1 MNENEL
7 NVNEIVKVESLGV
20 IKQQLDKV
28 ELYIDEKIKD
38 IPEKLEK
45 IKNLSF
51 VEQEDEKN
59 DIKKYQQYLSKIQ
72 KELEDKRKEIKE
84 EINKPY
90 KEFEE
95 YYKNGVYLKLD
106 NSIKQIKEVV
116 NEIETLQ
123 KDEKECELREFANQH
138 ILANSIE
145 KVVSFEDIGLKIT
158 LSASMKSLKEQILE
172 FINKVS
178 NDVQLIA
185 KEEYADEIYLEYI
198 KNKGNYVQS
207 KLNVIERHKQLEEM
221 KKQQESK
228 VEQEKQEEKIV
239 EKVEEVVE
247 EVKPPVEIIENDELI
262 TVSFT
267 ITDTKEKILKLRDYL
282 KENEINYE

>member
-1 MNENEL
+1 MKENEL

-28 ELYIDEKIKD
+28 EIFIDEKIKN
-38 IPEKLEK
+38 IPETLEK
-45 IKNLSF
+45 IKKLSF

-123 KDEKECELREFANQH
+123 KDEKECELREFAQQYIDNNKLND
-138 ILANSIE
+138 II
-145 KVVSFEDIGLKIT
+145 KFEDIGLNIT
-158 LSASMKSLKEQILE
+158 LSASVKSLKEQICQ
-172 FINKVS
+172 FIGKIMA
-178 NDVQLIA
+178 DLDLINM
-185 KEEYADEIYLEYI
+185 EEYKDEIYVEYQ
-198 KNKGNYVQS
+198 KNLDFVKS
-207 KLNVIERHKQLEEM
+207 KMLVVERHKQLEEL
-221 KKQQESK
+221 KKQQEEK
-228 VEQEKQEEKIV
+228 LEQEKQEEKVV
-239 EKVEEVVE
+239 EKVEEVVAP
-247 EVKPPVEIIENDELI
+247 KEIIEDTEVI

-282 KENEINYE
+282 KENGINYE

>member
-1 MNENEL
+1 MNKNEL

-28 ELYIDEKIKD
+28 EIFIDEKIKN
-38 IPEKLEK
+38 IPETLEK
-45 IKNLSF
+45 IKKMSF

-116 NEIETLQ
+116 NEIGTLQ
-123 KDEKECELREFANQH
+123 KDEKECELREFAEQH
-138 ILANSIE
+138 IIANNIQDI
-145 KVVSFEDIGLKIT
+145 VTFEDIGLNIT
-158 LSASMKSLKEQILE
+158 LSASIKSLKEQILYKIE
-172 FINKVS
+172 KIV
-178 NDVQLIA
+178 NDIKLIEQEEY
-185 KEEYADEIYLEYI
+185 KEELLIEYK
-198 KNKGNYVQS
+198 KNNFDYVDS
-207 KLNVIERHKQLEEM
+207 KIIVNERHRKIEEL
-221 KKQQESK
+221 KKQQEVK
-228 VEQEKQEEKIV
+228 LEQEKQEEKIV
-239 EKVEEVVE
+239 EKVEEVIAP
-247 EVKPPVEIIENDELI
+247 KEIIEDNEVI